1 MTPFRLPLLLGST
14 ALLLAACTGQPAN
27 EVRTM
32 VEESQLRGEAWS
44 VTSLNGEDVTEATV
58 TLNFH
63 QPGQVAGKAACN
75 NYMATY
81 VQDED
86 SFTITT
92 GGVTMMACPQPLM
105 KLEQQFLDTL
115 GKVSQ
120 AQINADGEL
129 ILSGED
135 NVKIEASR

>member
-1 MTPFRLPLLLGST
+1 MTPFRLPLLLGSA
-14 ALLLAACTGQPAN
+14 ALLLAACTGQPTN

-44 VTSLNGEDVTEATV
+44 VTSLNGEDVTDATV

-81 VQDED
+81 VQNED

-92 GGVTMMACPQPLM
+92 GGVTMMACPAPLM
-105 KLEQQFLDTL
+105 EMERQFLDAL
-115 GKVSQ
+115 KGVNH
-120 AQINADGEL
+120 ADINKQGQL
-129 ILSGED
+129 NLTGSED
-135 NVKIEASR
+135 IRIEASQ

>member
-1 MTPFRLPLLLGST
+1 MIPFRLPLLLGST

-27 EVRTM
+27 QVDTM

-44 VTSLNGEDVTEATV
+44 ITSLNGEDVTDATL

-135 NVKIEASR
+135 NLKIEASR

>member
-1 MTPFRLPLLLGST
+1 MTPFRLPLLLGSA
-14 ALLLAACTGQPAN
+14 ALLLAACTGQPTN

-44 VTSLNGEDVTEATV
+44 VTSLNGEDVTDATV

-81 VQDED
+81 VQNED

-92 GGVTMMACPQPLM
+92 GGVTMMEM
-105 KLEQQFLDTL
+105 ERQFLDAL
-115 GKVSQ
+115 KGVNH
-120 AQINADGEL
+120 ADINKQGQL
-129 ILSGED
+129 ILTGSD
-135 NVKIEASR
+135 DIRIEASR

>member
-92 GGVTMMACPQPLM
+92 GGVTMMACPAPLM
-105 KLEQQFLDTL
+105 EMERQFLDAL
-115 GKVSQ
+115 KGVNH
-120 AQINADGEL
+120 ADINKQGRL
-129 ILSGED
+129 ILTGSD
-135 NVKIEASR
+135 DIRIEARR

>member
-1 MTPFRLPLLLGST
+1 MTPFRLPLLLGSA

-44 VTSLNGEDVTEATV
+44 VTSLNGEDVTDATV

-81 VQDED
+81 VQNED

-135 NVKIEASR
+135 NTKIQASR

>member
-44 VTSLNGEDVTEATV
+44 VTSLNGEDVTDATV

-81 VQDED
+81 AQNED

-135 NVKIEASR
+135 NTKIQASR

>member
-92 GGVTMMACPQPLM
+92 GGVTMMACPAPLM
-105 KLEQQFLDTL
+105 EMERQFLDALKGVNHADINKQGQLTL
-115 GKVSQ
+115 TGNDD
-120 AQINADGEL
+120 IR
-129 ILSGED
+129 
-135 NVKIEASR
+135 IEARR

>member
-92 GGVTMMACPQPLM
+92 GGVTMMACPAPLM
-105 KLEQQFLDTL
+105 EMERQFLDAL
-115 GKVSQ
+115 KGVN
-120 AQINADGEL
+120 NADINKQGRL
-129 ILSGED
+129 ILTGSD
-135 NVKIEASR
+135 DIRIEARR

>member
-14 ALLLAACTGQPAN
+14 ALLLAACTGQPAKQ
-27 EVRTM
+27 VHTM

-44 VTSLNGEDVTEATV
+44 ITSLNGEDVTDATL

-75 NYMATY
+75 NYMASY
-81 VQDED
+81 VQNED

-135 NVKIEASR
+135 NTKIEAAR

>member
-1 MTPFRLPLLLGST
+1 MTPFRLPLLLGSA
-14 ALLLAACTGQPAN
+14 ALLVAACTGQPAN

-44 VTSLNGEDVTEATV
+44 VTSLNGEDVTDATV

-63 QPGQVAGKAACN
+63 QPGQMAGKAACN

-81 VQDED
+81 VQNED

-92 GGVTMMACPQPLM
+92 GGVTMMACPAPLM
-105 KLEQQFLDTL
+105 EMERQFLDAL
-115 GKVSQ
+115 KGVKH
-120 AQINADGEL
+120 ADINKQGQL
-129 ILSGED
+129 ILTGSD
-135 NVKIEASR
+135 DIRIEASR